1 MLTIYFGRKIMTKK
15 QAIQLFQERKV
26 RTIWDDQEEKWYF
39 SIVDV
44 CGVLTDSKDALT
56 ARKYWNKLK
65 QRLKDEGNETVTN
78 CHQLK
83 LRAADGKMRLT
94 DVADTEQ
101 LFRIIQSIP
110 SPKAEPFKQWMA
122 QVASQRIDQMQ
133 DPELSIDQAIID
145 YKRLGYS
152 DAWINQR
159 IKSIEVRKELTDEWK
174 RTGVKEGQQYASLT
188 DIITREWSGFTTKQ
202 YKHFKGLKK
211 ENLRDNLTNLEIAFN
226 ILAEASATELSKQ
239 RDPRG
244 FHQQAQVAK
253 DGGSVAKA
261 ARNQLESQL
270 GHSVISPAK
279 ASDYLLSEESKDD
292 MEK

>member
-1 MLTIYFGRKIMTKK
+1 MIYFGQKKMTKK

-39 SIVDV
+39 CVADV
-44 CGVLTDSKDALT
+44 VEVLTDS
-56 ARKYWNKLK
+56 
-65 QRLKDEGNETVTN
+65 TN
-78 CHQLK
+78 PTDYIK
-83 LRAADGKMRLT
+83 KMRKRDPMLAEGWGQIVT
-94 DVADTEQ
+94 PLAVQTAGGKQKTNFATIEGI
-101 LFRIIQSIP
+101 FRIIQSIP

-174 RTGVKEGQQYASLT
+174 RTGVKEGLEYASLT

-211 ENLRDNLTNLEIAFN
+211 ENLRDNMTNLEIAFN

-244 FHQQAQVAK
+244 FRQQAQVAK

-279 ASDYLLSEESKDD
+279 ASDYLLPEESKDD
-292 MEK
+292 MG